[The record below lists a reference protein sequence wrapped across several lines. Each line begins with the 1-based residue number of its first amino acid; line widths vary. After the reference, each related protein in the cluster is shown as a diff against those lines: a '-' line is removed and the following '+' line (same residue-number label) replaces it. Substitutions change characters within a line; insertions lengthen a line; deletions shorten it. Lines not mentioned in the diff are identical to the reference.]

1 MPTLSPSVPQRHN
14 VKSLNDVPDRHNFE
28 SDVLARILCQ
38 LGGDYSAATILFSL
52 LQMHA
57 DRGFVKASYRALS
70 ERCAHLPFKV
80 AERAIKRLA
89 AAGLIEVS
97 IQPRVVTSYRV
108 DGDAFRR
115 LLSEPLPEGVLI
127 PGMTP
132 IPALKRLFADS
143 PDPATA
149 ESIASSNPED

>member
-1 MPTLSPSVPQRHN
+1 MPQIGLTVQHRH
-14 VKSLNDVPDRHNFE
+14 SLKFLNAVPDGHSFE
-28 SDVLARILCQ
+28 CRLLARILCQ
-38 LGGDYSAATILFSL
+38 LGGDYAASAVLFAL

-57 DRGFVKASYRALS
+57 DRGFVKASYRAVS
-70 ERCAHLPFKV
+70 ERCADLPFKV

-108 DGDAFRR
+108 DGGAFRR